1 MSLGAQDSRLTPFFE
16 ADTDREAQV
25 ALGALFDS
33 ATEQVLAETV
43 RRGLFGS
50 ARRSG
55 DADDVVSET
64 RVRLIRRLWLLRHD
78 GGDAIEDFAAYVAA
92 TAARTCYAHLR
103 ARFPARTRLRN
114 QVRYSV
120 SRHPETRLDADPNG
134 VWHCQTRPAVR
145 AAPAR
150 GAAREFLAGPASFLS
165 RAGIGLS
172 SPLPTLI
179 ARLLSLLD
187 EPIELDRLVD
197 ALAAALGV
205 VDPGMQPLAGDNNP
219 LERLPDPAPDAA
231 RELTN
236 REALESLWREIT
248 ELPIN
253 QRIALLLNLRDPDGG
268 SAVHALPATG
278 LVTMAGIAAVLEL
291 EPSTLDELW
300 DQLPLA
306 DHAIAA
312 RLGLTRQQVIN
323 LRKSARAR
331 LGRRTA
337 RDAL

>member
-1 MSLGAQDSRLTPFFE
+1 MSLGEQDPRLTPFFA
-16 ADTDREAQV
+16 ADTEQEAQH

-33 ATEQVLAETV
+33 ATEQVLAEAV

-64 RVRLIRRLWLLRHD
+64 RVRLIRRLWSLRHD
-78 GGDAIEDFAAYVAA
+78 GGDAIEDFGAYVAA
-92 TAARTCYAHLR
+92 TATRTCYAYLR
-103 ARFPARTRLRN
+103 ARFPARTRFRN

-120 SRHPETRLDADPNG
+120 SRHPETRLDADSNG
-134 VWHCQTRPAVR
+134 VWHCQTRLAVR
-145 AAPAR
+145 AVPTP
-150 GAAREFLAGPASFLS
+150 GAARDFVAGPASFLS

-172 SPLPTLI
+172 SPLPTVI

-197 ALAAALGV
+197 ALATAFGV
-205 VDPGMQPLAGDNNP
+205 VDPVMQPHAGDNSP
-219 LERLPDPAPDAA
+219 VERLPDPAPDAA

-248 ELPIN
+248 ELPLN

-278 LVTMAGIAAVLEL
+278 LVTMAGIAAALEL

-300 DQLPLA
+300 DRLPLD
-306 DHAIAA
+306 DHTIAA

-331 LGRRTA
+331 LARRTV
-337 RDAL
+337 RERS